1 MKYFKKSMLI
11 LLSWSLCA
19 TLTAQTSRIDS
30 LEQVLATGKL
40 KNPEKAELLSSLA
53 SAYLYIDIEKSREYA
68 FEARNLAKDAGLKK
82 IEVQAIIAIAN
93 TYITSDP
100 EQLKEYTMEALQ
112 LAQNYGLKR
121 EEARAYFSL
130 GNYYSVKRLPY
141 QAHAN
146 YIKSEKIFQELGD
159 KERLYKI
166 NFNLMIMF
174 HNLKDHDNS
183 LFYAGKVLEMA
194 TEQKD
199 WKGMMHAQ
207 AIFGNAR
214 FHDNIN
220 QEALDFFLN
229 LYHRIIHIEDSL
241 GLRRDLSHFVGGRC
255 IDIYIGMDRHQEAL
269 PIMHQMHKNFQVD
282 DHVIHLGPMY
292 TSLAHVHIAINNVD
306 SAEYYINKA
315 MDFDLTAIQKTTF
328 YHVRAK
334 IDSFKGDLTSALDNY
349 QKYHHLN
356 DSLSKEEKTTE
367 MARLKLW
374 HEFDQKETEKRILQQ
389 EFQKQRNLTFI
400 LTVSLIMTLAL
411 LALSVFFYR
420 KINEKNSELEELHTV
435 KDKLFSVVAHD
446 LRNPM
451 AALNSVLKLTHM
463 NMLDAETQTQML
475 KDVSKR
481 VDDVHSLLDNL
492 LRWAKSQ
499 MQGMVVSSVNF
510 DAQSEIRTVVSGLQ
524 EIAASKMVT
533 LNNYVGNQEVFADRD
548 MFSVVVRNLAT
559 NALKYTSVGGEV
571 TIDSELS
578 DNMLVVF
585 VKDTGMGISQE
596 VQEKMFKLSG
606 TRSRRGTNNES
617 GTGLGLVLCA
627 DFVKANGGNIWF
639 SSVQDEGST
648 FFFSVPVNSE
658 K

>member
-183 LFYAGKVLEMA
+183 LFYAGKVLEIA

-315 MDFDLTAIQKTTF
+315 MDFDLTAIQKTTY

-420 KINEKNSELEELHTV
+420 KITEKNSELEELHTV

-499 MQGMVVSSVNF
+499 MQGMVVSPVTF